1 VLASSNTFRN
11 APARIDHLSMPGWQP
26 ILGQSLRAAERELD
40 RARFDGPLLDL
51 TYADTHRFRHPSGLL
66 TSSFV
71 RPAALA

>member
-26 ILGQSLRAAERELD
+26 ILGQSLRAAERKLD